1 MPSNPIVP
9 ARIHSSA
16 TVTPGSRRR
25 GPRAFTVTELLV
37 VIAIIA
43 VLVGLLLA
51 ALNAA
56 RQRSQA
62 SATQATMEAFRAGC
76 EAFLQAQGQLPGAIP
91 EATLISDAAANGGV
105 PKISSMENA
114 ILHLMGGFALSS
126 TAANPTGDPFFDGFT
141 GPAVIELSFTQPGP
155 GGGTLRMRVD
165 PNRIGEGPRI
175 GGKQFEPYFTPTP
188 GTLLPVSGQAIG
200 DDDDPLIPDLVD
212 AWGQPIGFMRRIRPL
227 GPLVRFAG
235 ANEAAQF
242 DPTGLLPYVLS
253 SELGRKGRDQ
263 RFSAGNPDGSVL
275 TGLDSNTQTARDNLA
290 RLIQNPA
297 FDDQARGTFVLFS
310 AGPDGVYFAG
320 SDGPGTVTE
329 PVVDLLLDDLPT
341 DIAVE
346 YDDLLSF
353 GGS

>member
-1 MPSNPIVP
+1 MPFNRIVP
-9 ARIHSSA
+9 SRIRPSA
-16 TVTPGSRRR
+16 TPGPRRRR
-25 GPRAFTVTELLV
+25 GAGAFTVTELLV

-56 RQRSQA
+56 RQRSLA
-62 SATQATMEAFRAGC
+62 SSTQATMEAFRAGC

-105 PKISSMENA
+105 PRISSMENA
-114 ILHLMGGFALSS
+114 ILHLMGGFALE
-126 TAANPTGDPFFDGFT
+126 TDPAAFDGFT
-141 GPAVIELSFTQPGP
+141 GPAVIELSFAQP

-188 GTLLPVSGQAIG
+188 GTLLPVSGQAVG

-212 AWGQPIGFMRRIRPL
+212 AWGQPIAFMRRIRPL
-227 GPLVRFAG
+227 GTLVRFPGDA
-235 ANEAAQF
+235 EAAQF

-253 SELGRKGRDQ
+253 PQLGRQGRDQ
-263 RFSAGNPDGSVL
+263 RYSAGNPDGSVL
-275 TGLDSNTQTARDNLA
+275 TGIDANAQTARDNLA
-290 RLIQNPA
+290 RLIRNPA
-297 FDDQARGTFVLFS
+297 FDDQARGAFVLFS

-320 SDGPGTVTE
+320 SDGPGTATE
-329 PVVDLLLDDLPT
+329 PVINLLLNDLPT
-341 DIAVE
+341 DIAAE